1 MMRWLERLLARNH
14 PATEAADDG
23 AAIAAAHVRDGNA
36 LLGKGRLDEAAM
48 RYRLAA
54 EAAPHNADAHV
65 NLGFVQLE
73 LNRPAEALPVLSQA
87 AVLAPDS
94 ADAHYLLGSAL
105 ARLHRPAAA
114 VPAFERALALKE
126 DFVAAHRDLA
136 KALHDTGQHA
146 RAKTLL
152 NAATAL
158 DPRSPDLHLF
168 LGNIALHEMELDAAL
183 ASYDR
188 ALAIEPGLAVALSNK
203 AQALLQLSDFDG
215 AAAAAR
221 HALSLDPAMH
231 FARSNLLMT
240 LSGDGH
246 TSPQRYLEE
255 ARRYGEAVTPATP
268 LSTVRRR
275 GGGSAD
281 RPLRIGFVSADFHN
295 HPVGF
300 FLDSVM
306 AHWDRRRKMD
316 AIAYS
321 NRAAGD
327 ELTARLKGRFSE
339 WHDISSLDDDTAARK
354 IFADGIDV
362 LVDLSGHTAEN
373 RLPVFARRAA
383 PVQVS
388 WLGYWASTGVPAMDW
403 MIADPVSV
411 PPEQREFF
419 SESICYLP
427 DTRLCFTAPSGDDVP
442 SVAPPP
448 AAARGHVTFG
458 SFQRLTKLNDAVLAL
473 WAQVLMAVPGSRLRL
488 QSKQMQDP
496 TARRQLIE
504 RLQRMGVDAQRVEL
518 VPASARMAY
527 LAAHA
532 EIDILLDT
540 FPHSGATTTCEA
552 LWMGVPTVTLAG
564 STMLARQGA
573 SLLGCVGLSDWVA
586 RDEAHY
592 VELAVRHAGDIDALA
607 RLRSGLRERAAA
619 SSLFDAVRFAE
630 HLQTALRTLYLEAS

>member
-1 MMRWLERLLARNH
+1 LLGNGRLE
-14 PATEAADDG
+14 EAA
-23 AAIAAAHVRDGNA
+23 A
-36 LLGKGRLDEAAM
+36 

-65 NLGFVQLE
+65 NLGFVLLE
-73 LNRPAEALPVLSQA
+73 LNRPAEALPVLRQA

-94 ADAHYLLGSAL
+94 ADAHYLLGTAL
-105 ARLHRPAAA
+105 AKLHQPAAS
-114 VPAFERALALKE
+114 VPAFERALALNG

-136 KALHDTGQHA
+136 KALHDIGQHA
-146 RAKTLL
+146 RAKALL
-152 NAATAL
+152 HTAAAL
-158 DPRSPDLHLF
+158 DPRSPDLYLF

-188 ALAIEPGLAVALSNK
+188 ALAIEPKLAVALSNK
-203 AQALLQLSDFDG
+203 SQALLQLSDFDG

-221 HALSLDPAMH
+221 RALALDPSLH

-240 LSGDGH
+240 LSSDGH
-246 TSPQRYLEE
+246 TSPQAYLEE
-255 ARRYGEAVTPATP
+255 ARRYGEAVTPATI
-268 LSTVRRR
+268 LSTVRRT
-275 GGGSAD
+275 GGLAGAGQ
-281 RPLRIGFVSADFHN
+281 PLRIGFVSADLHN

-300 FLDSVM
+300 FLDSVL
-306 AHWDRRRKMD
+306 AHWDPRGKMD

-354 IFADGIDV
+354 IAADRIDV

-373 RLPVFARRAA
+373 RLPVFARRPA

-403 MIADPVSV
+403 LIADPVSV
-411 PPEQREFF
+411 PPEQRGFF

-427 DTRLCFTAPSGDDVP
+427 DTRLCFTAPGGDGVP
-442 SVAPPP
+442 EVATPPVV
-448 AAARGHVTFG
+448 AKGHVTFG
-458 SFQRLTKLNDAVLAL
+458 SFQRLTKLHDAVLTL
-473 WAQVLMAVPGSRLRL
+473 WAQVLAAVPGSRLRL

-496 TARRQLIE
+496 TARRQLLA
-504 RLQRMGVDAQRVEL
+504 RLQRVGVDARRVEL
-518 VPASARMAY
+518 VPASARLAY

-573 SLLGCVGLSDWVA
+573 SLLGCVGLADWVA

-607 RLRSGLRERAAA
+607 CLRAGLREQAAA
-619 SSLFDAVRFAE
+619 SPLFDAGRFAA
-630 HLQTALRTLYLEAS
+630 HLQAALRIMAGVDESAA

>member
-1 MMRWLERLLARNH
+1 MLGNGRLE
-14 PATEAADDG
+14 EAA
-23 AAIAAAHVRDGNA
+23 A
-36 LLGKGRLDEAAM
+36 

-65 NLGFVQLE
+65 NLGFVLLE
-73 LNRPAEALPVLSQA
+73 LNRPAEALPVLRQA

-94 ADAHYLLGSAL
+94 ADAHYLLGTAL
-105 ARLHRPAAA
+105 AKLHQPAAS
-114 VPAFERALALKE
+114 VPAFERALALNG

-136 KALHDTGQHA
+136 KALHDIGQHA
-146 RAKTLL
+146 RAKALL
-152 NAATAL
+152 HTAAAL
-158 DPRSPDLHLF
+158 DPRSPDLYLF

-188 ALAIEPGLAVALSNK
+188 ALAIEPKLAVALSNK
-203 AQALLQLSDFDG
+203 SQALLQLSDFDG

-221 HALSLDPAMH
+221 RALALDPSLH

-240 LSGDGH
+240 LSSDGH
-246 TSPQRYLEE
+246 TSPQAYLEE
-255 ARRYGEAVTPATP
+255 ARRYGEAVTPATI
-268 LSTVRRR
+268 LSTVRRT
-275 GGGSAD
+275 GGLAGAGQ
-281 RPLRIGFVSADFHN
+281 PLRIGFVSADLHN

-300 FLDSVM
+300 FLDSVL
-306 AHWDRRRKMD
+306 AHWDPRGKMD

-354 IFADGIDV
+354 IAADRIDV

-373 RLPVFARRAA
+373 RLPVFARRPA

-403 MIADPVSV
+403 LIADPVSV
-411 PPEQREFF
+411 PPEQRGFF

-427 DTRLCFTAPSGDDVP
+427 DTRLCFTAPGGDGVP
-442 SVAPPP
+442 EVATPPVV
-448 AAARGHVTFG
+448 AKGHVTFG
-458 SFQRLTKLNDAVLAL
+458 SFQRLTKLHDAVLTL
-473 WAQVLMAVPGSRLRL
+473 WAQVLAAVPGSRLRL

-496 TARRQLIE
+496 TARRQLLA
-504 RLQRMGVDAQRVEL
+504 RLQRVGVDARRVEL
-518 VPASARMAY
+518 VPASARLAY

-573 SLLGCVGLSDWVA
+573 SLLGCVGLADWVA

-607 RLRSGLRERAAA
+607 CLRAGLREQAAA
-619 SSLFDAVRFAE
+619 SPLFDAGRFAA
-630 HLQTALRTLYLEAS
+630 HLQAALRIMAGVDESAA